1 MRGPRKID
9 GTLQLDPEN
18 IRIIRCYMIGEGS
31 AKDAVSIDLSTTT
44 YGLYHARQSN
54 KTNASTVVAGVALE
68 AWDCDADEDG
78 TDDTEQIIKIQVLG
92 PVTDVL
98 IFASNPT
105 NVAIGDKLYPSTEDG
120 ALRTLAA
127 TASSTP
133 TQDEVQDALD
143 AANTLCV
150 GVATSAED
158 TAASTASVYLLNPLG
173 L

>member
-31 AKDAVSIDLSTTT
+31 AKDAVSLDLSTTT
-44 YGLYHARQSN
+44 YGLYHARKSD
-54 KTNASTVVAGVALE
+54 KANASTVVAGVALE
-68 AWDCDADEDG
+68 AWDCDADDDG

-92 PVTDVL
+92 PVTDVA
-98 IFASNPT
+98 IGASSPT
-105 NVAIGDKLYPSTEDG
+105 VAIGDKLYPSTDAG
-120 ALRTLAA
+120 GLRTLVTTA
-127 TASSTP
+127 TTP
-133 TQDEVQDALD
+133 TADEVQDALD

-158 TAASTASVYLLNPLG
+158 TVASTASVYLLNPLG